1 MNSGNLLCMISAL
14 FLFLLALGLIGAALL
29 LVLFLQDVRQTEHT
43 IRRNYPVVGRLRYL
57 LERLGEALRQYFFTL
72 EREEQPF
79 DRATRS
85 WVYRMSKNLGGTIGF
100 GSTYDVQKPG
110 ALLFCNA
117 PYPVL
122 EEEQIPAPSLVI
134 GPDAAQP
141 FTARSIF
148 NIAGMS
154 YGALSAP
161 AVRALSRGARA
172 AEVWLNTG
180 EGGLAPYHL
189 EGGCDLIFQ
198 IGTAK
203 FGVHDADGRLDT
215 RRLREVAQHVRAFE
229 LKLAQGAKP
238 GRGGVLPGVKVTP
251 EVAALRGI
259 PVGQSC
265 YSPNRHP
272 EITDDDS
279 LLDMIARIRDATG
292 RPVGIKVV
300 LGCDTAIRSLCETI
314 LRRGVIHAPDF
325 ITLDGGDG
333 GTGAAPQVLMD
344 HMGLPLDES
353 LPMLVDALH
362 EAGLRERIRVIAS
375 GKLVDTARVA
385 WALSVGADFAV
396 TGRGFMFALGCIQA
410 MRCHLGT
417 CPTGVTSHSPRLQKG
432 LVVEEKAVRVA
443 NYARAVNGG
452 IDELAHACGLIHAR
466 QFRRDNVRV
475 VQSPGR
481 SVPLDELYPY
491 PRAGAP
497 AGG

>member
-1 MNSGNLLCMISAL
+1 
-14 FLFLLALGLIGAALL
+14 
-29 LVLFLQDVRQTEHT
+29 
-43 IRRNYPVVGRLRYL
+43 
-57 LERLGEALRQYFFTL
+57 
-72 EREEQPF
+72 
-79 DRATRS
+79 
-85 WVYRMSKNLGGTIGF
+85 MSKNLGGTIGF

-122 EEEQIPAPSLVI
+122 DADRVPAPSLVI
-134 GPDAAQP
+134 GPHADQP
-141 FTARSIF
+141 FTTSRIF

-161 AVRALSRGARA
+161 AVRALSRGAREA
-172 AEVWLNTG
+172 GVWLNTG
-180 EGGLAPYHL
+180 EGGLSPYHL

-203 FGVHDADGRLDT
+203 FGVRDADGHLNA
-215 RRLREVAQHVRAFE
+215 RRVREVAQHVKAFE

-259 PVGQSC
+259 PAGESC
-265 YSPNRHP
+265 ISPNRHP
-272 EITDDDS
+272 EITDDDT
-279 LLDMIARIRDATG
+279 LLDMIARIRDAGG
-292 RPVGIKVV
+292 RPVGIKMV
-300 LGCDTAIRSLCETI
+300 LGCDTAIRSLCEAI
-314 LRRGVIHAPDF
+314 LRRGEIHAPDF
-325 ITLDGGDG
+325 ITLDGGNA

-353 LPMLVDALH
+353 LPMLVDVLH
-362 EAGLRERIRVIAS
+362 EAGLRERVRVIAS

-396 TGRGFMFALGCIQA
+396 TGRGFMFSLGCIQA
-410 MRCHLGT
+410 MRCHLDN
-417 CPTGVTSHSPRLQKG
+417 CPTGVTTHSPRLQKG
-432 LVVEEKAVRVA
+432 LVVTEKAVRVA

-452 IDELAHACGLIHAR
+452 IDELAHACGLLHAR

-475 VQSPGR
+475 VQNPGH
-481 SVPLDELYPY
+481 STPLDELYPY
-491 PRAGAP
+491 PP
-497 AGG
+497 VGGPSGG